1 MRRKT
6 KTRWVSQPLNGKSA
20 SMPAYDHE
28 ALADGRTMYP
38 STVRAARD
46 GTRWALKSS
55 NNRKIGGEILK
66 GRWMGFPAYTLSL
79 EERATCPTSCLHW
92 RSCMGNR
99 MHWVDRVQAGADL
112 EWRLVSNSK

>member
-46 GTRWALKSS
+46 GTRF
-55 NNRKIGGEILK
+55 G
-66 GRWMGFPAYTLSL
+66 T
-79 EERATCPTSCLHW
+79 
-92 RSCMGNR
+92 
-99 MHWVDRVQAGADL
+99 
-112 EWRLVSNSK
+112 